1 MKKQIKKLAAL
12 SALALIGTGAA
23 QASIITP
30 GTIGGSEVVATFV
43 NGNGDTISLDL
54 GKQLGAIAA
63 GDSFALTS
71 AITSFISTAGG
82 AANVTF
88 GLIAGEPGTRTY
100 LTSAASPTFNE
111 EVQPGNNAK
120 GLWSSTV
127 TGLVQNLNQGDATA
141 TGVNLSYGP
150 FAAGSGTS
158 NYLDGGYDTW
168 QSGDF
173 QFSNLVAGN
182 ASAFLFKVVFGTAN
196 IGLITPESLGL
207 KVDLGAS
214 SLSVASTT
222 VVPAPAAVWLLGTA
236 LVPLARRAWLKS
248 RNAA

>member
-1 MKKQIKKLAAL
+1 MNKQLKKLAAL
-12 SALALIGTGAA
+12 STLALIGTGAA
-23 QASIITP
+23 QASVITP
-30 GTIGGSEVVATFV
+30 GTPGGSEVVATFV
-43 NGNGDTISLDL
+43 NGNGDSISLDL
-54 GKQLGAIAA
+54 GKQLAGIVA

-71 AITSFISTAGG
+71 SITSFIAAAGG
-82 AANVTF
+82 AANVSF
-88 GLIAGEPGTRTY
+88 ALIAGEPGARTY
-100 LTSAASPTFNE
+100 LTSAGSETFNE

-127 TGLVQNLNQGDATA
+127 TGLVTNLNQDDATA
-141 TGVNLSYGP
+141 TSANLAYGP
-150 FAAGSGTS
+150 YPSGSGTS

-173 QFSNLVAGN
+173 QFSNLAPGN
-182 ASAFLFKVVFGTAN
+182 ASTYLFKVVFGLAN

-207 KVDLGAS
+207 KVDISGS
-214 SLSVASTT
+214 SLAVSSTT

-248 RNAA
+248 RTAA

>member
-1 MKKQIKKLAAL
+1 
-12 SALALIGTGAA
+12 
-23 QASIITP
+23 
-30 GTIGGSEVVATFV
+30 
-43 NGNGDTISLDL
+43 
-54 GKQLGAIAA
+54 
-63 GDSFALTS
+63 
-71 AITSFISTAGG
+71 
-82 AANVTF
+82 
-88 GLIAGEPGTRTY
+88 
-100 LTSAASPTFNE
+100 
-111 EVQPGNNAK
+111 
-120 GLWSSTV
+120 
-127 TGLVQNLNQGDATA
+127 
-141 TGVNLSYGP
+141 LSYGP